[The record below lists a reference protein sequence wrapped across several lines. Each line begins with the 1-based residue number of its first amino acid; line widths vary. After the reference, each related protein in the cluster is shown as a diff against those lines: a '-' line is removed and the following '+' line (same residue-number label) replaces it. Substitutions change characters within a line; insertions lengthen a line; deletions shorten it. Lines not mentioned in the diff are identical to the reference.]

1 MEILK
6 AVREFRYN
14 SVVLPDPDPN
24 LTIEQV
30 RDTFAALYPEIV
42 NADVEGPETAGAKM
56 IYTFRRAVGT
66 KGGRRITTIVQD
78 WGDLHRVMMGFMAE
92 CPVLAPDG
100 NPLQV
105 TIDINATDEDG
116 TVVYIGGQLPQIAE
130 G

>member
-66 KGGRRITTIVQD
+66 KGSQVTRLARRIAIILVVSR
-78 WGDLHRVMMGFMAE
+78 G
-92 CPVLAPDG
+92 
-100 NPLQV
+100 
-105 TIDINATDEDG
+105 TDE
-116 TVVYIGGQLPQIAE
+116 A
-130 G
+130 